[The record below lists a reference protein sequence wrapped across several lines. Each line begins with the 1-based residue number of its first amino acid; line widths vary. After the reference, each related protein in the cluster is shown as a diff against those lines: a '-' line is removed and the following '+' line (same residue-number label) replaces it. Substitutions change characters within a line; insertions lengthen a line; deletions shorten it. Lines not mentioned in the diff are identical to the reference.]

1 VSTGGSFCGKVN
13 PGDDTGR
20 PALRLIATM
29 PHDRAT
35 IADASGEE
43 RPAHSALGL
52 IGSMAVHALMLLP
65 VILMLDSRAITRIIP
80 LDVIVVGDQTG
91 VPPSPERVFAPRRE
105 AGSEAS
111 PAATAEVAPVEPQ
124 PDELDLKLQRLAKLR
139 QSGSDPQAAQSAAS
153 PSRVAPVSDAV
164 NGPRALGDFIR
175 AQVERRW
182 GPDLAALGNRT
193 FSVLIHVEIS
203 GAGAVR
209 RAEIVPDSRFA
220 SDQAW
225 QDIARSARNAVLLSS
240 PFTLPP
246 GRYADVMEL
255 TLNLDT
261 RDALR

>member
-1 VSTGGSFCGKVN
+1 
-13 PGDDTGR
+13 
-20 PALRLIATM
+20 M
-29 PHDRAT
+29 MQHDRAT
-35 IADASGEE
+35 MADASREE
-43 RPAHSALGL
+43 PARSALGL
-52 IGSMAVHALMLLP
+52 ACSMALHALMLLP
-65 VILMLDSRAITRIIP
+65 VILMLDSQAITQIIP
-80 LDVIVVGDQTG
+80 LDVIVVGDRSG
-91 VPPSPERVFAPRRE
+91 DPPSPERVYAPQRV
-105 AGSEAS
+105 AGAESS
-111 PAATAEVAPVEPQ
+111 PAETSEIAPAEPH

-139 QSGSDPQAAQSAAS
+139 QSGSDPNASQSAAS

-164 NGPRALGDFIR
+164 NGPRAIGDFIR

-193 FSVLIHVEIS
+193 FSVLIHVEIT
-203 GAGAVR
+203 GAGVVR
-209 RAEIVPDSRFA
+209 SAQIVPDSRFA